1 MKLLWN
7 IFWAFARIGVLTF
20 GGGYAMMPMLQK
32 ETIERYGWCTQEE
45 LLDYF
50 SLSQCL
56 PGIIAVNVS
65 TFIGTKLAGATGAL
79 VAGIGVVTPSFIII
93 LIVALLLGQ
102 VTDLSI
108 MNNAFAGIRIG
119 VAALIFHSV
128 LRLSKSS
135 LKTRAAQLIFLGAV
149 LLSVLTSI
157 SPIII
162 VVVAGIIGVLIGVF
176 NSKNKT
182 SGEAGAQ

>member
-7 IFWAFARIGVLTF
+7 IFWAFVRIGALTF

-56 PGIIAVNVS
+56 PGIIAVNMS
-65 TFIGTKLAGATGAL
+65 TFVGTKLAGSTGAFI
-79 VAGIGVVTPSFIII
+79 AGIGVTAPSFIII
-93 LIVALLLGQ
+93 ILVAILLQQ
-102 VTDLSI
+102 VTDLSL
-108 MNNAFAGIRIG
+108 MNHAFAGIRIG

-135 LKTRAAQLIFLGAV
+135 LKTRIAQLICLGAV
-149 LLSVLTSI
+149 LLSVFTDL
-157 SPIII
+157 SPIVI
-162 VVVAGIIGVLIGVF
+162 VVVAGLIG
-176 NSKNKT
+176 
-182 SGEAGAQ
+182 A